1 MGDKEKIIET
11 IESFSNNKEEIIEK
25 VWTSA
30 LIHSSGVSLLYVLL
44 PGEIEKR
51 QREANE
57 RDEIMSI
64 KGVEAVCELDGKK
77 FRFFSNLHER
87 RWKFSDNNIKE
98 EMEDDDIK
106 KIDSEANEYILTK
119 LIDLLTRSED
129 VQLKE
134 ASLNYGGK
142 EWDVLYE
149 AEA

>member
-1 MGDKEKIIET
+1 MGNKEKIIET

-30 LIHSSGVSLLYVLL
+30 LIHSSGENLLYALL
-44 PGEIEKR
+44 PGEVEGR
-51 QREANE
+51 QSEANE
-57 RDEIMSI
+57 RGERI
-64 KGVEAVCELDGKK
+64 KGVKVICELDGKK
-77 FRFFSNLHER
+77 FRFFSNLSER

-106 KIDSEANEYILTK
+106 KINSEANEYILTK

-142 EWDVLYE
+142 EWDVLYQ